1 MKRRGNETKTLF
13 RQSKAWTE
21 FSKKLREERPYC
33 ELCGCKSKTLQVH
46 HMDEEHYTDISDPTK
61 FMVLCHSCHSYI
73 SRYERIKPENRHKYN
88 PVWCEFCARAFKR
101 SS

>member
-1 MKRRGNETKTLF
+1 MKKVKGNKDKENFRKTKEWI
-13 RQSKAWTE
+13 S

-46 HMDEEHYTDISDPTK
+46 HMDEKNYTDLNPEK

-73 SRYERIKPENRHKYN
+73 SRYERIKPENLYKYN
-88 PVWCEFCARAFKR
+88 PIWVAFCSKCFV
-101 SS
+101 